1 MFRAHSRPWHSPS
14 RTLARRLAGTLVTLG
29 LLVPAARTVSAET
42 VRLRTG
48 ETIVGRVIDAR
59 TNEQMLVIEDYQLG
73 GIRELS
79 WDALTSDDMV
89 TIQTRLGLKAIGDVS
104 VPCDVITYR
113 LNDGGETMVRGKV
126 LGEEGAFL
134 LLKNRSA
141 KEPLRIAKD
150 RIVAREVGECDPQEI
165 WSPDELADEQK
176 AKLNPQDARGWMSY
190 AQYCEQVGAYPQAL
204 QGYET
209 AAADDTYLNRKMAQD
224 GAVRVAAII
233 KDKEAVTTLNDL
245 KVALGSELWVR
256 VRTGIEGFSTKHPD
270 ASPPVLQKLEALKN
284 EFKARRLKA
293 FSLITAKRFEVIVRD
308 LIKKKVAPKDTAYND
323 VQAWIRKDALEK
335 AWELLLAELQKKDPA
350 VTLEE
355 AKAFFEARPKKE
367 SSWRKARYGSGSF
380 IIEPAKV
387 LPKTGTKQPT
397 KPQQG
402 NSGGGPAPQLD
413 LPKPPTRDEW
423 WPIAP
428 TELRAEFWWAGFVE
442 KSGLYEVDPKRD
454 RVVCS
459 KCEGEGTISFTLST
473 GQAATVLCPRCG
485 GMRFDLSVK
494 YR

>member
-1 MFRAHSRPWHSPS
+1 MFRLHPPWK
-14 RTLARRLAGTLVTLG
+14 TVARRLAGILVTLG

-59 TNEQMLVIEDYQLG
+59 SNEQVLVIEDYQLG
-73 GIRELS
+73 GVRELS
-79 WDALTSDDMV
+79 WDALTSDDMEK
-89 TIQTRLGLKAIGDVS
+89 IQERLGFKRFGDVT

-113 LNDGGETMVRGKV
+113 LNDGGETIVRGKV
-126 LGEEGAFL
+126 MGEEGAFL

-141 KEPLRIAKD
+141 KDPLRIAKD
-150 RIVAREVGECDPQEI
+150 RIVSRETGECDPQEI
-165 WSPDELADEQK
+165 WSPDELAEERK
-176 AKLNPQDARGWMSY
+176 AKDNPQDARGWMSF
-190 AQYCEQVGAYPQAL
+190 AGYCEQVGAYPQAL

-256 VRTGIEGFSTKHPD
+256 VRAGIDGFATKHPD
-270 ASPPVLQKLEALKN
+270 AGPPVLQKLEALKT

-293 FSLITAKRFEVIVRD
+293 FSLITAKRFEAIVRD

-335 AWELLLAELQKKDPA
+335 AWDLLLADLQKKDPA

-387 LPKTGTKQPT
+387 LPKTGTKQPPA

-402 NSGGGPAPQLD
+402 EQRAAGPRRRSTSPSPRRATSGGRPRRPSSARSSGGPRSSRSRGS
-413 LPKPPTRDEW
+413 TRST
-423 WPIAP
+423 PSA
-428 TELRAEFWWAGFVE
+428 TGSSARSARARAR
-442 KSGLYEVDPKRD
+442 SASR
-454 RVVCS
+454 
-459 KCEGEGTISFTLST
+459 
-473 GQAATVLCPRCG
+473 
-485 GMRFDLSVK
+485 
-494 YR
+494 